1 MYTSGN
7 EAATAK
13 DKVPPLDWSPP
24 AQAESE
30 HNPNIPLA
38 TDGYWAM
45 SEQLV
50 QSVVTAC
57 TLAGTKAAEAYETAR
72 PQLEAGAAFAA
83 EKTAEGIAMAVG
95 AYEAAK
101 PTIEAGI
108 ETAGTKATEAY
119 EAAVPTIEAGMDTVR
134 PQLEAGSAFAAEKT
148 AEGIA
153 MAVGAYEAA
162 KPTIE
167 AGIETAGTKA
177 TEAYEATVPTIEA
190 GMDTVRPQLEAGS
203 AFAAEK
209 TAEGIA
215 MAVGAYEAA
224 VPTIEAGIETASTK
238 ANEAYETARPQLEAG
253 AALAAEKTGYM
264 AEQAHV
270 GIALAAERYDA
281 VCSPPPLSK
290 MVLQDEAS
298 KPLDASDVQTAR
310 GESAVA
316 EVRRL
321 RQLLHA
327 ASGLPKQTDAAQAEE
342 STVVEGEQG
351 SVEDQEEANELAQ
364 HLELATTR
372 KEADNDKV

>member
-1 MYTSGN
+1 MGAISTCRCAVDTSGN
-7 EAATAK
+7 EATAK
-13 DKVPPLDWSPP
+13 DKVPPLDWNPP
-24 AQAESE
+24 AQAEAAEQSE
-30 HNPNIPLA
+30 LPLA

-57 TLAGTKAAEAYETAR
+57 TLASTKAAEAYETAR

-95 AYEAAK
+95 AYGAAK

-148 AEGIA
+148 AEGMA

-177 TEAYEATVPTIEA
+177 TEAYE
-190 GMDTVRPQLEAGS
+190 
-203 AFAAEK
+203 
-209 TAEGIA
+209 
-215 MAVGAYEAA
+215 
-224 VPTIEAGIETASTK
+224 
-238 ANEAYETARPQLEAG
+238 TARPQLEAG

-264 AEQAHV
+264 AEQAHA

-281 VCSPPPLSK
+281 VCSPLPLSK
-290 MVLQDEAS
+290 LVLQEEAS
-298 KPLDASDVQTAR
+298 KPLDASDVRTAR
-310 GESAVA
+310 GE
-316 EVRRL
+316 
-321 RQLLHA
+321 
-327 ASGLPKQTDAAQAEE
+327 
-342 STVVEGEQG
+342 
-351 SVEDQEEANELAQ
+351 
-364 HLELATTR
+364 
-372 KEADNDKV
+372 

>member
-13 DKVPPLDWSPP
+13 DKVPPLDWNPP
-24 AQAESE
+24 AQAEPE

-50 QSVVTAC
+50 QSVVTVC

-177 TEAYEATVPTIEA
+177 
-190 GMDTVRPQLEAGS
+190 
-203 AFAAEK
+203 
-209 TAEGIA
+209 
-215 MAVGAYEAA
+215 
-224 VPTIEAGIETASTK
+224 
-238 ANEAYETARPQLEAG
+238 NEAYETARPQLEAG
-253 AALAAEKTGYM
+253 AALAVEKTGYM

-316 EVRRL
+316 EVQRL

-327 ASGLPKQTDAAQAEE
+327 ASGLPKQADAAQAEE

-351 SVEDQEEANELAQ
+351 SVEEQQEANELAQ

-372 KEADNDKV
+372 KEADNDKVQSTHF

>member
-1 MYTSGN
+1 MDTSGN
-7 EAATAK
+7 EATAK
-13 DKVPPLDWSPP
+13 DKVPPLDWNPP
-24 AQAESE
+24 AQAEAAEQSE
-30 HNPNIPLA
+30 LPLA

-57 TLAGTKAAEAYETAR
+57 TLASTKAAEAYETAR

-177 TEAYEATVPTIEA
+177 TEAYETA
-190 GMDTVRPQLEAGS
+190 G
-203 AFAAEK
+203 
-209 TAEGIA
+209 
-215 MAVGAYEAA
+215 
-224 VPTIEAGIETASTK
+224 TK
-238 ANEAYETARPQLEAG
+238 ATEAYETARPQLEAG

-264 AEQAHV
+264 AEQAHA

-281 VCSPPPLSK
+281 VCSPLPLSK
-290 MVLQDEAS
+290 LVLQEEAS

-321 RQLLHA
+321 RQLLHD
-327 ASGLPKQTDAAQAEE
+327 ASGLPKQVDAAQAEE
-342 STVVEGEQG
+342 STVVEGEQQG
-351 SVEDQEEANELAQ
+351 SVEDQDEANELAQ

-372 KEADNDKV
+372 KEEDNDKV